1 MIKAILIS
9 MLPLAAQAGGWDEF
23 QARCLDAYENM
34 FLPVVDG
41 LEQVASRDHEP
52 GYRLSDRETLVLELA
67 PDDAYSACRLDDQTG
82 RSAALFDDWIAAGV
96 AAGRYEK
103 VGENTW
109 NSNQWIEPR
118 IAVQKRLQG
127 SSVIL
132 RVLETD
138 LES

>member
-1 MIKAILIS
+1 
-9 MLPLAAQAGGWDEF
+9 MLPLAAQAGGWDQF

-41 LEQVASRDHEP
+41 LELVASPDHELR
-52 GYRLSDRETLVLELA
+52 YRLSDREMLVLEYA
-67 PDDAYSACRLDDQTG
+67 PDDAFSACSLDDQTG
-82 RSAALFDDWIAAGV
+82 QSAARFDDWIAAGV
-96 AAGRYEK
+96 ASGRYEK
-103 VGENTW
+103 TGENTW

-118 IAVQKRLQG
+118 IALQKRLQG

>member
-1 MIKAILIS
+1 MIKAMLIS
-9 MLPLAAQAGGWDEF
+9 MLPLAAQAGGWEEF

-52 GYRLSDRETLVLELA
+52 GYRLSDLETLVLELA

-82 RSAALFDDWIAAGV
+82 RSVTWFDEWIAAGV

-103 VGENTW
+103 IGENAW
-109 NSNQWIEPR
+109 NSTQWIEPR
-118 IAVQKRLQG
+118 IAVQKRWQG
-127 SSVIL
+127 SSLIL